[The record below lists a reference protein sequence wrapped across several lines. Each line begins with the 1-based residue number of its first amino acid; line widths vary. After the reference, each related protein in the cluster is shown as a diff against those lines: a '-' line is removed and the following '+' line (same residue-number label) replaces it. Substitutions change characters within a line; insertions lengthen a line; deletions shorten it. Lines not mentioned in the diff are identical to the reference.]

1 MPIAWYI
8 APYKIRQNTPD
19 GLNNER
25 YCAMDDYTDDIIY
38 TDKGNWS
45 ESEVL
50 GNRAVVKVK
59 ASVST
64 LTVLDGVFMRMPKD
78 GIDDSLVAVSIAGKA
93 ALKNE
98 GLDMGYGN
106 IEWDEE
112 FPNNLGTY
120 QLKDILHFY
129 TKRRLKPRFDGNK
142 IIIDGIEQVC
152 RTIESV
158 NTEVQ

>member
-1 MPIAWYI
+1 MIAWYI
-8 APYKIRQNTPD
+8 APYKIRENTPD

-25 YCAMDDYTDDIIY
+25 YCAMDDYTDKIIY
-38 TDKGNWS
+38 EDKGNWS
-45 ESEVL
+45 ETEVL

-59 ASVST
+59 ASAST
-64 LTVLDGVFMRMPKD
+64 LTILDSIFERMPKD
-78 GIDDSLVAVSIAGKA
+78 GLEDSLTAVSVTDKT
-93 ALKNE
+93 ALKDEVLN
-98 GLDMGYGN
+98 MGYSN

-120 QLKDILHFY
+120 KLKNILHFY

-158 NTEVQ
+158 DVEVQ

>member
-1 MPIAWYI
+1 MIAWYI
-8 APYKIRQNTPD
+8 APYKIRLYDSQF
-19 GLNNER
+19 R
-25 YCAMDDYTDDIIY
+25 YCAIDDYTDLIIN

-59 ASVST
+59 ASAST
-64 LTVLDGVFMRMPKD
+64 LIILDSVFERMPKD
-78 GIDDSLVAVSIAGKA
+78 GLEDSLVTVAIGDKA

-98 GLDMGYGN
+98 GLDMGYSN

-120 QLKDILHFY
+120 KLKDILHFY
-129 TKRRLKPRFDGNK
+129 TKRRLKPRWDGTK
-142 IIIDGIEQVC
+142 IVIDGIEQAC

-158 NTEVQ
+158 DAEVQ